1 MKLPNFEKAV
11 VEIAKLRDYSLNP
24 SHDVGK
30 HKARVFQAAL
40 GLTVADADWLRERIL
55 QAAHN
60 QDALTKPTSVFGEK
74 YVIDV
79 LIVRGERRA
88 MVRTSWLVEHGTS
101 FPRLTSCY
109 VLRKESG
116 YARDQRK

>member
-1 MKLPNFEKAV
+1 MKLPNADCAV
-11 VEIAKLRDYSLNP
+11 VDISKLLDYSLNL

-40 GLTVADADWLRERIL
+40 GLTIDDAGRLREKVLR
-55 QAAHN
+55 AAYEEE
-60 QDALTKPTSVFGEK
+60 ALAGSPSPFGDK

-79 LIVRGERRA
+79 MVVNGERQA
-88 MVRTSWLVEHGTS
+88 VVRTTWIIEHGTD

-109 VLRKESG
+109 VL
-116 YARDQRK
+116 